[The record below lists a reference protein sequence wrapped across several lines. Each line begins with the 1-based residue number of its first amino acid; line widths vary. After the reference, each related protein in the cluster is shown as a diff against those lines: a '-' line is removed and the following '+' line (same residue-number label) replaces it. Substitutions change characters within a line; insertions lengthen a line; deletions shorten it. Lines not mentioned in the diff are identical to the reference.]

1 MILRC
6 RFGEGMND
14 SSANFHATNEAS
26 DLHPNKGFHR
36 QYEHVFENGE
46 LVRTVLPDFARDID
60 QRNDWREPGEQLE
73 GDGFEAAGESLKKL
87 ILWIIQS
94 DQTRPRKLSSIARRA
109 VSLAFAIAPGECGE
123 TWPTMLAAAKELRC
137 TRQSLSKY
145 NAELSRLAHG
155 RFQRANTFAGGAE
168 RAETS
173 RRRLKQ
179 WDGRRKT
186 TEQKHA
192 ARLAYEAR
200 KRLEQSLPMGSIT
213 ETPADHTSPAV

>member
-6 RFGEGMND
+6 RFEWGMNR
-14 SSANFHATNEAS
+14 SSASFHAKNEDS
-26 DLHPNKGFHR
+26 DHHADRGKHKV
-36 QYEHVFENGE
+36 YSHVFENGE
-46 LVRTVLPDFARDID
+46 RVGTYLPDFARDID
-60 QRNDWREPGEQLE
+60 LRNGWNEPA
-73 GDGFEAAGESLKKL
+73 DTPDDFEAAGESLKKL

-109 VSLAFAIAPGECGE
+109 VSLAFAICPGECGE
-123 TWPTMLAAAKELRC
+123 TWPTMLAAARELRC

-155 RFQRANTFAGGAE
+155 RFHRANTFAGGAE

-186 TEQKHA
+186 PEQKHA
-192 ARLAYEAR
+192 ARLAYGR
-200 KRLEQSLPMGSIT
+200 RTRQEQSLPLGSNH
-213 ETPADHTSPAV
+213 ETPADHTSPAA

>member
-1 MILRC
+1 
-6 RFGEGMND
+6 MNN
-14 SSANFHATNEAS
+14 STSVFHATNEAS
-26 DLHPNKGFHR
+26 DVHPNKGFHR
-36 QYEHVFENGE
+36 QYEHVFEDGQ

-60 QRNDWREPGEQLE
+60 LRNGWNEPGERLE
-73 GDGFEAAGESLKKL
+73 GGGFEAAGESLKKL

-109 VSLAFAIAPGECGE
+109 VSLAFAICPGECGE
-123 TWPTMLAAAKELRC
+123 TWPTMLAAARELGC

-145 NAELSRLAHG
+145 NAELSELAHG
-155 RFQRANTFAGGAE
+155 KFQRANTFAGGAE

-186 TEQKHA
+186 PEQKHA

-200 KRLEQSLPMGSIT
+200 KRLEQSPSLEGIT
-213 ETPADHTSPAV
+213 ETTTGNTPGTV